1 MMAGRARA
9 RLLGL
14 GLLGPAL
21 LAGCASVKV
30 VPVPAGNV
38 VVDAKSGSVTAAA
51 EGISITVRP
60 SAWRGSPS
68 YLEDYVTPFHLTL
81 RNATP
86 RPVRLGYDDLRL
98 FDQNRVQGTALPP
111 ADVAAI
117 IRGSR
122 YGAAVDLAAADRAG
136 EVRLAFHRHRF
147 HPFFY
152 DPFFYDPFFYDP
164 WWYAPPPPRLDDI
177 FTEAF
182 PAGTVQPGAR
192 VQGFV
197 YFPRLSREAQR
208 LTLEVH
214 YRLGDEP
221 RVLTLPFVVQRADA
235 ATSPALTS

>member
-51 EGISITVRP
+51 EGVSITVRP

-86 RPVRLGYDDLRL
+86 RPVHLEYADLRL
-98 FDQNRVQGTALPP
+98 FDQNRVQSTALPP

-122 YGAAVDLAAADRAG
+122 YGAAVDLAAADGAG
-136 EVRLAFHRHRF
+136 EVRLAFHHR
-147 HPFFY
+147 PFFH
-152 DPFFYDPFFYDP
+152 PFFYDPFFYDP

-192 VQGFV
+192 VRGFV

-221 RVLTLPFVVQRADA
+221 RVLALPFVVQRADA
-235 ATSPALTS
+235 APTLEAPA

>member
-1 MMAGRARA
+1 MRRQA
-9 RLLGL
+9 RLAL

-30 VPVPAGNV
+30 VPVPAGHV

-51 EGISITVRP
+51 EGVSITVRP
-60 SAWRGSPS
+60 SAWRSSPF

-81 RNATP
+81 RNDTP

-98 FDQNRVQGTALPP
+98 FDQNRVQRTALPP

-122 YGAAVDLAAADRAG
+122 YGAAVDLAAAAGAG
-136 EVRLAFHRHRF
+136 EARLAFHHR
-147 HPFFY
+147 PFFH
-152 DPFFYDPFFYDP
+152 PFFYDPFFYDP

-182 PAGTVQPGAR
+182 PAGAVQPGAR

-197 YFPRLSREAQR
+197 YFPRLGREAQR

-214 YRLGDEP
+214 YRLGDAA
-221 RVLTLPFVVQRADA
+221 RVLALPFVVQRADA